1 MNCELKIKGAPSL
14 EELKASP
21 AFPTP
26 EQLRRGPI
34 AVIECIEEIPCNPC
48 EAACPMHA
56 IHIGSPITNLP
67 CLDVEKCIG
76 CGKCIA
82 ACSGLA
88 IYVKDYTYSENTCTI
103 SFPFE
108 YLPLPAVGTEV
119 EMVGR
124 HGEVFC
130 KGTVLRVNNARS
142 NGNTAV
148 VTAAYPKAFF
158 EEVISIKRPM
168 RG

>member
-14 EELKASP
+14 EELRASS
-21 AFPTP
+21 AYPTP
-26 EQLRRGPI
+26 EQLRKGPI

-56 IHIGSPITNLP
+56 IHIGCPITNLP
-67 CLDVEKCIG
+67 RLDVEKCIG
-76 CGKCIA
+76 CGKCIS

-88 IYVKDYTYSENTCTI
+88 IYVKDYTHSENSCTI

-108 YLPLPAVGTEV
+108 YLPLPAVGVEV

-130 KGTVLRVNNARS
+130 NGTILKVNTAKS

-148 VTAAYPKAFF
+148 ITAEYPKQYF
-158 EEVISIKRPM
+158 EEVVSMKRLTQS
-168 RG
+168 

>member
-26 EQLRRGPI
+26 EHLRRGPI

-56 IHIGSPITNLP
+56 IHIGNPITSLP
-67 CLDVEKCIG
+67 RLDAEKCIG

-88 IYVKDYTYSENTCTI
+88 IYVKDYTYSKDTCTI

-108 YLPLPAVGTEV
+108 YLPLPVVGAEV

-124 HGEVFC
+124 HGEVYC
-130 KGTVLRVNNARS
+130 KGIVLKVNNAKS

-148 VTAAYPKAFF
+148 VTAAYPKLYF
-158 EEVISIKRPM
+158 EEVISIKRST